1 MDTNSKDVFR
11 AREEVLKLE
20 SARLRLSEKVMKGDA
35 EALEEDRRLERR
47 LRELANQLAF
57 TGQEDELEE
66 ELA

>member
-47 LRELANQLAF
+47 VRELANQQDSGEGKA
-57 TGQEDELEE
+57 
-66 ELA
+66 

>member
-1 MDTNSKDVFR
+1 VDTNSKDVFR

-47 LRELANQLAF
+47 IRELANQQDSGEGKA
-57 TGQEDELEE
+57 
-66 ELA
+66 

>member
-1 MDTNSKDVFR
+1 VDANSEDVRR

-47 LRELANQLAF
+47 IRELANQQDSGEGKA
-57 TGQEDELEE
+57 
-66 ELA
+66 

>member
-1 MDTNSKDVFR
+1 MDTNSEDVFR

-47 LRELANQLAF
+47 IRELANQQVSVRARH
-57 TGQEDELEE
+57 D
-66 ELA
+66 

>member
-47 LRELANQLAF
+47 IRELANQQDSGEGKA
-57 TGQEDELEE
+57 
-66 ELA
+66 